1 MVFQIFVVLL
11 LSLICN
17 QIRERE
23 RDMNTFKLA
32 GHITGLTRVVIFLI
46 RSIKVLFYFLMYFCF
61 IIFFFFFFLIVNM
74 YHSFH

>member
-23 RDMNTFKLA
+23 RERYIYEYIQISRAHNWFDQSRHFSHKEYK
-32 GHITGLTRVVIFLI
+32 
-46 RSIKVLFYFLMYFCF
+46 SIILFSHVLLFY
-61 IIFFFFFFLIVNM
+61 
-74 YHSFH
+74 